1 MTVDQNLVPI
11 VIEKTGRGERAYD
24 IYSRLLKDRIIFISG
39 PIEDSSANL
48 VIAQM
53 LFLSNEDTKTDIHL
67 YINSPGGSITAGLAI
82 YDTMQ
87 FLRCDVATYCVG
99 QAASMAAVLLAGG
112 KAGKRFLLANN
123 RILIHQPLISGEL
136 IAPATDL
143 DIDEVPYLL
152 PEGLEELVKGRE
164 RRRVACFEPYFLPR
178 PRIDAVVESDLEDLW
193 QVEIPGQDVGLFAEG
208 PGFDAAAGAAVP
220 GVDDGLAL
228 PDELLD
234 DGVGVEDRGLAEAG
248 LDDLERA

>member
-1 MTVDQNLVPI
+1 MRADQNLVPI

-24 IYSRLLKDRIIFISG
+24 IYSRLLKDRIVFVGG
-39 PIEDSSANL
+39 PIDDAAANL
-48 VIAQM
+48 IIAQM

-87 FLRCDVATYCVG
+87 FLRCEVATYCIG
-99 QAASMAAVLLAGG
+99 QASSMAAVLLAGG

-143 DIDEVPYLL
+143 EIEAKEILRL
-152 PEGLEELVKGRE
+152 RE
-164 RRRVACFEPYFLPR
+164 RLYKILAKHTGQTMEKIEKDCDRNLWM
-178 PRIDAVVESDLEDLW
+178 DAEEA
-193 QVEIPGQDVGLFAEG
+193 IKY
-208 PGFDAAAGAAVP
+208 
-220 GVDDGLAL
+220 GLA
-228 PDELLD
+228 
-234 DGVGVEDRGLAEAG
+234 DRIIQKAPEVVKEAKK
-248 LDDLERA
+248 EQ